1 MEQPSQAMKQQSQP
15 TDVITLQTAQFGTL
29 QIRPHHIFHFPQ
41 GIIGFEHLT
50 RFVLISDEKT
60 QPIKWLLSV
69 DDPTIGFP
77 VVNVLLVRPDYPL
90 VRKLN
95 SRKSVILT
103 ILTLGKDKNI
113 TANLRAPIILDIE
126 QQEGKQIVLTSDEF
140 SFEYVV
146 LQQ

>member
-1 MEQPSQAMKQQSQP
+1 MTEHTARQDPIILK
-15 TDVITLQTAQFGTL
+15 TAQFGTL
-29 QIRPHHIFHFPQ
+29 KIQPHHIFHFPQ

-50 RFVLISDEKT
+50 RFILISDEKT
-60 QPIKWLLSV
+60 KPIKWLLSV

-77 VVNVLLVRPDYPL
+77 VVNVLLIRPDYPL
-90 VRKLN
+90 LQRIN

-103 ILTLGKDKNI
+103 ILTLGKSNGNI

-126 QQEGKQIVLTSDEF
+126 QQEGRQIVLTSDDF
-140 SFEYVV
+140 PFEYVV